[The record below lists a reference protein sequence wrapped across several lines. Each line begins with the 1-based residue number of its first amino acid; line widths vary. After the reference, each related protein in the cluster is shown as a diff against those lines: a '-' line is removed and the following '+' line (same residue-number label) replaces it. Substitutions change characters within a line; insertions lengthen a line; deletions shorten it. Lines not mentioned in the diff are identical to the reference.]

1 MRRKGTEA
9 SSPNHNRNS
18 PLRLRGLFIVRG
30 GSRLCTLPKGELG
43 RNVSD
48 GLRANRA
55 SSIDAIEDAEH
66 RPGRPNRHVP
76 SAPSPSRSVW
86 YKSKREFPL
95 LPLTQSG
102 SEEQQRVPIKFLN

>member
-9 SSPNHNRNS
+9 SSPNHKSKFPFAIALLVYRAG
-18 PLRLRGLFIVRG
+18 RLA
-30 GSRLCTLPKGELG
+30 LCTLPKGELG

-48 GLRANRA
+48 CLRANRA
-55 SSIDAIEDAEH
+55 RASSIDEDAAN

-95 LPLTQSG
+95 PPLTQSG
-102 SEEQQRVPIKFLN
+102 SEEHSRVPIKFLN